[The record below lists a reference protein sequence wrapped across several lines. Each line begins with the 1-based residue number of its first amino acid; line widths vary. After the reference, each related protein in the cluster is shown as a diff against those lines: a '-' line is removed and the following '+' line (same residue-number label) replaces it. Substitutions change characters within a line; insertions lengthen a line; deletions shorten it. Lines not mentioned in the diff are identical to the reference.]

1 MLPATKRGRLQPRV
15 VPQLDERQCQGRY
28 KPSALARSALAAH
41 LEVRLKVCQVAL
53 LRREELQQAVV
64 QAGLQAQNCCIK
76 PGLSQLALAAEQTD
90 FNRTQYG

>member
-1 MLPATKRGRLQPRV
+1 MGVLHAAASFKYQDARQKCAASYKRGKLQPRV

-53 LRREELQQAVV
+53 LRREEL
-64 QAGLQAQNCCIK
+64 
-76 PGLSQLALAAEQTD
+76 
-90 FNRTQYG
+90 